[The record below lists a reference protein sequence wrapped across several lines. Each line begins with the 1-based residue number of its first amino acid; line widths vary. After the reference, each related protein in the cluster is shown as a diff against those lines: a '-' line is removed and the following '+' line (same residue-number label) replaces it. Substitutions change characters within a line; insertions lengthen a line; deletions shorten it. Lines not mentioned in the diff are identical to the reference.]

1 MGIPERPTSSA
12 PHSTNHQAPVMVLNT
27 NQQRETGRKAQL
39 GNIQAAKSVAD
50 IIRST
55 LGPRAMLKMLLDP
68 MGIVMTNDGNSIIR
82 NVNVSHPAAKSMIEL
97 SRTQDEE
104 VGDGTTSVLILAG
117 EMLTN
122 ATDFFERN
130 IHPTLIC
137 KGYMKA
143 LEDAEAVMKEIAVP
157 VDQEDST
164 MVCQIVDSAVGTKFS
179 GRYGALFRDLAI
191 KAVNYVAD
199 PQPDGTIDIDI
210 KRYARIEKIPGGDLE
225 DSHVLNG
232 VMVNK
237 YPLHHD
243 MARRVENPRVLL
255 MDCPM
260 EYKKGESQTDVELT
274 KEEDYRKMLDMEQDY
289 IKQMCD
295 NIIAVK
301 PDIVI
306 TEKGC
311 SDLAIH
317 YMLKAGIVCMRRLRK
332 TDNNRVAKVTGATI
346 VNSTDEITEDD
357 VGTKCKLF
365 YSEKLTSEE
374 WYSFFVECEDP
385 KACTIVVRGGTKDT
399 QQEIWHNLNDAMQ
412 VAKNIIAAP
421 SLLPGGG
428 ATEMAVAQALRVK
441 AKSIEGVMQVPYMA
455 VANALE
461 IIPRTLAENCGA
473 TVIRLITQLR
483 AKHANREGST
493 WGIDG
498 NLGTLADMSELG
510 IWEPA
515 LVKSQ
520 TIKTAI
526 ESACLLLRIDDIHS
540 GIAHK
545 GQPGAP
551 EPGTTEVQGE
561 EAHQN

>member
-1 MGIPERPTSSA
+1 MGADAHNTSKM
-12 PHSTNHQAPVMVLNT
+12 QAPVMVLNT
-27 NQQRETGRKAQL
+27 NMQRETGRKAQL

-68 MGIVMTNDGNSIIR
+68 MGIAMTNDGNSIIR

-130 IHPTLIC
+130 IHPTIIC

-143 LEDAEAVMKEIAVP
+143 LEDAEAFMEDIAVP
-157 VDQEDST
+157 VDQDDSS

-191 KAVNYVAD
+191 QAVNIVAD
-199 PQPDGTIDIDI
+199 PQEDGTIDIDI

-232 VMVNK
+232 VMINK

-243 MARRVENPRVLL
+243 MNRRVENPRVLL

-274 KEEDYRKMLDMEQDY
+274 KEEDYQKMLDMEQDY
-289 IKQMCD
+289 IKQMCE

-461 IIPRTLAENCGA
+461 VIPRTLAENCGA

-483 AKHANREGST
+483 AKHAIREGSS

-498 NLGTLADMSELG
+498 NLGTLANMTELG

-515 LVKSQ
+515 LVKTQ
-520 TIKTAI
+520 TFKTAI

-545 GQPGAP
+545 GQGGDAP
-551 EPGTTEVQGE
+551 PQQQEVQQEE
-561 EAHQN
+561 EAH

>member
-1 MGIPERPTSSA
+1 LFKMQQG
-12 PHSTNHQAPVMVLNT
+12 NVMVMNT
-27 NQQRETGRKAQL
+27 NQKRESGRAAQL

-143 LEDAEAVMKEIAVP
+143 LEDAETIMNDISMPIAH
-157 VDQEDST
+157 DDHA
-164 MVCQIVDSAVGTKFS
+164 MLAQIVDSAVGTKFS

-191 KAVNYVAD
+191 KATNMVREEL
-199 PQPDGTIDIDI
+199 PDGSIDIDI
-210 KRYARIEKIPGGDLE
+210 KRNVRMEKIPGGELE
-225 DSHVLNG
+225 DSCVLSG
-232 VMVNK
+232 VMINK
-237 YPLHHD
+237 YPLHHQ
-243 MARRVENPRVLL
+243 MSRRIENPRVLL
-255 MDCPM
+255 MDCAM

-274 KEEDYRKMLDMEQDY
+274 KEEDFRKMLDMEQNA
-289 IKQMCD
+289 IKLMCE
-295 NIIAVK
+295 NILAVK

-317 YMLKAGIVCMRRLRK
+317 YMIEAGVTCMRRLRK

-346 VNSTDEITEDD
+346 VNSTDEITDAD
-357 VGTKCKLF
+357 VGTKCHLF
-365 YSEKLTSEE
+365 FAEKLTSEE
-374 WYSFFVECEDP
+374 WYSHFVECEDP
-385 KACTIVVRGGTKDT
+385 KACTIIIRGGTKDT
-399 QQEIWHNLNDAMQ
+399 QQEIWHNMNDAMQ
-412 VAKNIIAAP
+412 VAKNIISSP

-428 ATEMAVAQALRVK
+428 ATEMAVAHGLREK
-441 AKSIEGVMQVPYMA
+441 AKSIQGVMQIPYTA

-461 IIPRTLAENCGA
+461 VIPRTLAENCGA
-473 TVIRLITQLR
+473 TVIRLITTLR
-483 AKHANREGST
+483 AKHANREGAT

-498 NLGTLADMSELG
+498 NRGTLADMHDLG
-510 IWEPA
+510 IWEPS
-515 LVKSQ
+515 LVKTQ

-540 GIAHK
+540 GIARQGGGGGG
-545 GQPGAP
+545 GQP
-551 EPGTTEVQGE
+551 QGGVE
-561 EAHQN
+561 EEHQN

>member
-1 MGIPERPTSSA
+1 MQQP
-12 PHSTNHQAPVMVLNT
+12 MVLNV

-82 NVNVSHPAAKSMIEL
+82 NVNVSHPAAKSMLEL

-117 EMLTN
+117 EMLSG

-130 IHPTLIC
+130 IHPTIIC

-143 LEDAEAVMKEIAVP
+143 LEDAEAIMQDISIAV
-157 VDQEDST
+157 DQDDHAL
-164 MVCQIVDSAVGTKFS
+164 VAQIVDSAVGTKFS

-191 KAVNYVAD
+191 KAVNMVAD
-199 PQPDGTIDIDI
+199 PQPDGSVEIDI
-210 KRYARIEKIPGGDLE
+210 KRYARIERIAGGDLE

-232 VMVNK
+232 VMINK

-274 KEEDYRKMLDMEQDY
+274 NEEDYKKMLDMEQNA

-317 YMLKAGIVCMRRLRK
+317 YMLKAGIVTMRRLRK
-332 TDNNRVAKVTGATI
+332 TDSNRVAKVTGATI
-346 VNSTDEITEDD
+346 INSTDEILESD
-357 VGTKCKLF
+357 VGTQCKLF
-365 YSEKLTSEE
+365 YSEKVTSEE

-385 KACTIVVRGGTKDT
+385 KACTIIVRGGTKDT
-399 QQEIWHNLNDAMQ
+399 QPAVGPKLNDAMQ
-412 VAKNIIAAP
+412 VAKTIIASP

-428 ATEMAVAQALRVK
+428 ATEMAVAQGLRERGK
-441 AKSIEGVMQVPYMA
+441 AIEGVQQVPYLA
-455 VANALE
+455 VAEALE
-461 IIPRTLAENCGA
+461 VIPRTLAENCGA

-483 AKHANREGST
+483 AKHANREGHT

-498 NLGTLADMSELG
+498 NKGVLADMQELG

-520 TIKTAI
+520 SIKTAI
-526 ESACLLLRIDDIHS
+526 ESACMLLRIDDIHS

-545 GQPGAP
+545 GGSGEQQPQQG
-551 EPGTTEVQGE
+551 GEVQQE
-561 EAHQN
+561 EGHQN

>member
-1 MGIPERPTSSA
+1 M
-12 PHSTNHQAPVMVLNT
+12 QAPVMVLNT

-143 LEDAEAVMKEIAVP
+143 LEDAESIMNEIAVS
-157 VDQEDST
+157 VDQEDSAL
-164 MVCQIVDSAVGTKFS
+164 VAQIVDSAVGTKFS

-191 KAVNYVAD
+191 KAVRMVAD
-199 PQPDGTIDIDI
+199 PQPDGTVDIDI

-232 VMVNK
+232 VMINK

-274 KEEDYRKMLDMEQDY
+274 KEEDYKKMLDMEQDA
-289 IKQMCD
+289 IKLMCD

-317 YMLKAGIVCMRRLRK
+317 YMLKAGIVTMRRLRK
-332 TDNNRVAKVTGATI
+332 TDNNRIAKVTGATI
-346 VNSTDEITEDD
+346 VNSTDEIQESD

-365 YSEKLTSEE
+365 YSEKITSEE

-385 KACTIVVRGGTKDT
+385 KACTIIVRGGTKDT
-399 QQEIWHNLNDAMQ
+399 QQEIWHNLHDAMQ
-412 VAKNIIAAP
+412 VAKNIVASP

-428 ATEMAVAQALRVK
+428 ATEMAVAQGLRERGK
-441 AKSIEGVMQVPYMA
+441 AISGVMQVPYLA
-455 VANALE
+455 VADALE
-461 IIPRTLAENCGA
+461 VIPRTLAENCGA

-498 NLGTLADMSELG
+498 NLGTLADMEQLG

-520 TIKTAI
+520 SIKTAI

-545 GQPGAP
+545 GGEKQGGAP
-551 EPGTTEVQGE
+551 DGAPQQE
-561 EAHQN
+561 EGHQN